1 MFTYL
6 FSSIHSG
13 SEKQYETGGEWFWLS
28 EFTDFMFLGEGWV
41 VFDIANPNS
50 KMSYGLFF
58 EGIFG
63 TT

>member
-1 MFTYL
+1 MNDCV
-6 FSSIHSG
+6 
-13 SEKQYETGGEWFWLS
+13 LS